1 MSNPHSASRAAT
13 EGLAKGQLG
22 SLKHLFAYL
31 RPYRWGILAACTAL
45 LFTSGAVLAI
55 GKALQYLIDAG
66 IAAGNTDLLD
76 SYYWRMLVVVVVLAG
91 ATYARYYFIS
101 RVGEQ
106 VVADIRNDIFKKLM
120 AMDTVFFETTRT
132 GEILSRLTTDTT
144 LLQTVVGSSVS
155 IFLRNVLMLI
165 GGSVMLIITSA
176 ELTGYVGILIPAVII
191 PIIVL
196 GRRVRKLSRESQ
208 ERVSDI
214 SVQAEESLSAIRTL
228 QAMSMEALQSERFAS
243 QVEGAKAVALKRISM
258 RALLTAI
265 VISLIFG
272 AIVTVLW
279 LGGRD
284 VVSGDITAGDL
295 SAFIFYAVVTA
306 GAAGAISEVIGELQR
321 AAGAAERLMEL
332 KNMQPE
338 LKVTEHPAS
347 LPARIK
353 GRIHFDGLQFH
364 YPSRP
369 NQQALADFSLDIA
382 SGQTIALVGPSGAG
396 KSTLF
401 QLLLRFYDPQA
412 GNVFIDGADVRT
424 LLPTEYRPHIGLVP
438 QDPTIFSADVWHNIR
453 CADPSAS
460 DEAVRHAAAQA
471 AALEFIEALPDGF
484 DSYLGE
490 KGVRLSGGQK
500 QRIAIARALLRDPKI
515 LLLDEA
521 TSALDSE
528 NERLVQKAL
537 EAAMDGRTT
546 LVIAHRLSTILKAD
560 QIVVLNEGRI
570 EAQGTHEE
578 LLKSSTLYAKLAKL
592 QFDIAA

>member
-1 MSNPHSASRAAT
+1 MSNPHAT
-13 EGLAKGQLG
+13 NMNTQGMPKGKIK
-22 SLKHLFAYL
+22 SLRHLFAYL
-31 RPYRWGILAACTAL
+31 RPYRLGIVAACTAL

-55 GKALQYLIDAG
+55 GKALQFLIDAG
-66 IAAGNTDLLD
+66 IAAGNTELLD
-76 SYYWRMLVVVVVLAG
+76 TYYWRMLLVVLVLAG

-120 AMDTVFFETTRT
+120 AMDTAFFETTRT

-155 IFLRNVLMLI
+155 IFLRNALMLI
-165 GGSVMLIITSA
+165 GGSVMLVITST
-176 ELTGYVGILIPAVII
+176 ELTGYVGLIIPAVVI

-196 GRRVRKLSRESQ
+196 GRRVRRLSRESQ

-214 SVQAEESLSAIRTL
+214 SVHAEESLSAIRTL
-228 QAMSMEALQSERFAS
+228 QAMSMEQLESARFSEHVS
-243 QVEGAKAVALKRISM
+243 GARQVALKRIAM
-258 RALLTAI
+258 RAALTAI
-265 VISLIFG
+265 VITLIFG

-279 LGGRD
+279 LGGTAVIDGRI
-284 VVSGDITAGDL
+284 SAGDL

-306 GAAGAISEVIGELQR
+306 GAAGAVSEVIGELQR

-332 KNMQPE
+332 KAMQPS
-338 LKVTEHPAS
+338 LTVQQPA
-347 LPARIK
+347 LTLTTPVQ
-353 GRIHFDGLQFH
+353 GRIAFEEVQFH

-369 NQQALADFSLDIA
+369 ETAALADFNLTIE

-396 KSTLF
+396 KSTVF
-401 QLLLRFYDPQA
+401 QLLLRFYDPQS
-412 GNVFIDGADVRT
+412 GSIRIDGHDIRQ
-424 LLPTEYRPHIGLVP
+424 LEPTDFRAHIGLVP

-453 CADPSAS
+453 CADPDAS
-460 DEAVRHAAAQA
+460 DDAVRRAAQQA
-471 AALEFIEALPDGF
+471 AALEFIEALPEGF
-484 DSYLGE
+484 ESYLGE

-528 NERLVQKAL
+528 NERLVQQAL
-537 EAAMDGRTT
+537 EAAIDGRTT

-560 QIVVLNEGRI
+560 QIIVLDEGDI
-570 EAQGTHEE
+570 QAQGTHET
-578 LLKSSTLYAKLAKL
+578 LLKSSELYARLAKL
-592 QFDIAA
+592 QFNAAA